1 MVEDFLIKR
10 KRYAE
15 LLVKFGLN
23 VVPGQVVNIG
33 AEACSREFALD
44 VVDAA
49 YKAGA
54 KFVNLDLTDQRVL
67 RSRILNSSFED
78 LSYVPS
84 FLPVKYK
91 SLVDDASAN
100 LRIIGSEDPE
110 LLSDLD
116 PKRLNSV
123 RLNQHIA
130 IKYFYDEGI
139 GKSKV
144 HWTVA
149 AAATTGWAKKLFPD
163 LSEEQ
168 GLDKLWSAIFDICRV
183 NTPDFLEAW
192 QKHDKMLHVRA
203 EKLNQFKIKQVKF
216 TGPGTD
222 FKVGLSIKA
231 LFKGGSDVGPRQV
244 NFEPNVPTEE
254 VFTTPDYRLTEGV
267 VSATRPFLVNG
278 RLIKG
283 LKMSFEKG
291 VLVSF
296 SAEEGEETFKEYVES
311 DAGAKRLGEL
321 ALVGIDSP
329 VYQSGIV
336 FEEILF
342 DENAA
347 CHIAIGSAYKFC
359 LEGGP
364 KMSKD
369 ELEQYGCNE
378 SSVHTDMMISS
389 EHVDVEAECYDG
401 RTVKLIEKG
410 KWVKD
415 FLN

>member
-1 MVEDFLIKR
+1 MEGEFLIKR

-15 LLVKFGLN
+15 LLVRFGLN
-23 VVPGQVVNIG
+23 VVPGQVVNIS
-33 AEACSREFALD
+33 AEACSREFALE

-49 YKAGA
+49 YLAGA
-54 KFVNLDLTDQRVL
+54 KYVNLDLVDQRSS
-67 RSRILNSSFED
+67 RSRILHSKAED
-78 LSYVPS
+78 LSYVPP
-84 FLPVKYK
+84 FLPIKYK

-100 LRIIGSEDPE
+100 LKIIGSEDPE
-110 LLSDLD
+110 ILSDLD
-116 PKRLNSV
+116 PKKLNAV
-123 RLNQHIA
+123 RLNQHLA

-149 AAATTGWAKKLFPD
+149 AAATLGWAVKLFPNESVESA
-163 LSEEQ
+163 LS
-168 GLDKLWSAIFDICRV
+168 KLWNAIYDICRV
-183 NTPDFLEAW
+183 NTPDFLELW
-192 QKHDKMLHVRA
+192 RTHDAKLHLRA
-203 EKLNQFKIKQVKF
+203 QKLNELKIKKVHF
-216 TGPGTD
+216 AGPGTD
-222 FKVGLSIKA
+222 FTVVLSNKA
-231 LFKGGSDVGPRQV
+231 LFKGGSDVGPRGV

-254 VFTTPDYRLTEGV
+254 VFTTPDYRMTEGH

-283 LKMSFEKG
+283 LKMVFEKG
-291 VLVSF
+291 SITSF
-296 SAEEGEETFKEYVES
+296 TAEEGEETFREYIAS
-311 DAGAKRLGEL
+311 DAGAVRLGEL

-359 LEGGP
+359 LQNGP
-364 KMSKD
+364 QMTKE
-369 ELEQYGCNE
+369 ELEEIGCNE

-389 EHVDVEAECYDG
+389 EQVDVTAECFDG
-401 RTVKLIEKG
+401 TKLTLIEKG
-410 KWVKD
+410 VWSKD
-415 FLN
+415 FL